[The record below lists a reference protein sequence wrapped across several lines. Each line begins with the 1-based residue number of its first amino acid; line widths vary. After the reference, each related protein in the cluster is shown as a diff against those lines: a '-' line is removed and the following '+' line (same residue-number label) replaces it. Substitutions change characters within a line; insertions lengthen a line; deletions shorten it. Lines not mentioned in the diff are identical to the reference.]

1 MLQNEPLVAK
11 IGVDTAENEP
21 IFGWIQLVQLSRFN
35 SSILS
40 LREPHPHE
48 HEGALGRVEARQ
60 PARAPRELGRGRRR
74 QVVHRDADELREPA
88 RDNAL

>member
-1 MLQNEPLVAK
+1 MLQNEPSVAK

-40 LREPHPHE
+40 LGAMHLIFLLAHPLRRV
-48 HEGALGRVEARQ
+48 GARVEDKHLMGAHCSAQ
-60 PARAPRELGRGRRR
+60 I
-74 QVVHRDADELREPA
+74 
-88 RDNAL
+88 